1 MFAWSFIYHSVQSSP
16 SNSGPAFSV
25 TPCHHKRL
33 HQTPIGIA
41 ADETRTHSR
50 LGNGLYA
57 MYSAPTLPLR
67 PACCRQW
74 PAITFASLRFYSR
87 HIVIFCIFTIVIIHD
102 SINASLPYQELN
114 SSQFLS
120 NVGLQTLFSL
130 LALWPRRFT
139 VNSSVLYCSFSF
151 LNSKLVFLAQPGSSM
166 AGYMFCWRFLFIY
179 F

>member
-1 MFAWSFIYHSVQSSP
+1 MRSPRTPIKLPPCLLGPSFTTLCSLVLQIPVLHFLLP
-16 SNSGPAFSV
+16 LGL
-25 TPCHHKRL
+25 CDDKRL

-41 ADETRTHSR
+41 ADETCTHSR

-57 MYSAPTLPLR
+57 MYSAPTLPLRPIR

-87 HIVIFCIFTIVIIHD
+87 HIVIFYIFTIVIIHD

-120 NVGLQTLFSL
+120 NVGLQTLF
-130 LALWPRRFT
+130 
-139 VNSSVLYCSFSF
+139 FSTGF
-151 LNSKLVFLAQPGSSM
+151 VTTTF
-166 AGYMFCWRFLFIY
+166 YR
-179 F
+179 